1 MSYIIGTASCKKYSS
16 VNYDQLLAS
25 IENEK
30 VKGHH
35 RLARVKQLTSQ
46 VKESKNSSLLNR
58 HRSSWIKMHNYLKKQ
73 FSECQLEIE
82 KWRSNCFLNESSLQ
96 LKDFLLDIVEKLN
109 DVQLKVTELKKSH
122 THRLHRL
129 QKELKKSEGLSRRE
143 LINEVK
149 RIQVEEDNACLILT
163 DDAFTIM
170 TELRIIENEFVTKQQ
185 KESSGLEGV
194 AEEVWS
200 LDCPSDD
207 LRQLIANEFI
217 KLEDHFKVQLD
228 ALCSQLNVHCSQAT
242 DSQWASEDDH
252 NRFKVIF
259 QQYSSRE
266 RSLLIDRL
274 RREFPLKSRQD
285 IINYEDWYCSL
296 KYYQNQKEVV
306 LSSWKNRREELLERM
321 KLCYLQAREEWDHL
335 EMLQIERQQQ
345 KELCKKLAQKVA
357 LWHQKCL
364 ILQKEEQE
372 LAASELTNHKE
383 LIKEEKKRR
392 AEKEKR
398 KKEQL
403 KAYHSQK
410 EQDRL
415 KELAEHNERID
426 IMRQEIE
433 EQRKKDKERV
443 DHRHNLYHLKLQEKE
458 MENDQ
463 IIQRELE
470 KEARLENLRKSV
482 RIEATH
488 DPDRLI
494 SQTQVWIN
502 KSFEIILYTTIV

>member
-1 MSYIIGTASCKKYSS
+1 
-16 VNYDQLLAS
+16 
-25 IENEK
+25 
-30 VKGHH
+30 
-35 RLARVKQLTSQ
+35 
-46 VKESKNSSLLNR
+46 
-58 HRSSWIKMHNYLKKQ
+58 
-73 FSECQLEIE
+73 
-82 KWRSNCFLNESSLQ
+82 
-96 LKDFLLDIVEKLN
+96 
-109 DVQLKVTELKKSH
+109 
-122 THRLHRL
+122 
-129 QKELKKSEGLSRRE
+129 
-143 LINEVK
+143 
-149 RIQVEEDNACLILT
+149 
-163 DDAFTIM
+163 
-170 TELRIIENEFVTKQQ
+170 
-185 KESSGLEGV
+185 
-194 AEEVWS
+194 
-200 LDCPSDD
+200 
-207 LRQLIANEFI
+207 
-217 KLEDHFKVQLD
+217 
-228 ALCSQLNVHCSQAT
+228 
-242 DSQWASEDDH
+242 
-252 NRFKVIF
+252 
-259 QQYSSRE
+259 
-266 RSLLIDRL
+266 
-274 RREFPLKSRQD
+274 
-285 IINYEDWYCSL
+285 
-296 KYYQNQKEVV
+296 
-306 LSSWKNRREELLERM
+306 
-321 KLCYLQAREEWDHL
+321 
-335 EMLQIERQQQ
+335 
-345 KELCKKLAQKVA
+345 
-357 LWHQKCL
+357 
-364 ILQKEEQE
+364 LQKEEQE